1 MKSLK
6 SWLLLGATALAL
18 AACGGGGGDSAPDSG
33 SPTAAGELPTEA
45 TQSISGW
52 IAYLTQ
58 QIAAGDAAD
67 GREPVTAAATSTTP
81 PVDDGSE
88 PFSP

>member
-6 SWLLLGATALAL
+6 SWLLLGTTVLVL
-18 AACGGGGGDSAPDSG
+18 AACGGGGGDPGPGSSSAGPQD
-33 SPTAAGELPTEA
+33 ELPSDA

-58 QIAAGDAAD
+58 QIRAGDAAD